1 MIAYLT
7 KNLKWIAL
15 IITLLF
21 LAWVM
26 FRGCNT
32 LPDHADGKKTVDSVT
47 AAYAVEKKEAL
58 AQIDSLTRED
68 RRKDWIMDSLVTK
81 VHGVQQDMA
90 VRRNAITGTLAR
102 DQQARIDKDT
112 AAIVSNCDTLAR
124 QVEAG
129 MLIVGGYENLTDSLV
144 KAAKDQA
151 RIKDSLAMAFM
162 NLYRK
167 SDAALGVVTKEYN
180 VLYPDYV
187 KARRGLNFNK
197 GLSRGLAVALAA
209 AAVKIFIIK

>member
-1 MIAYLT
+1 MKTLLT
-7 KNLKWIAL
+7 TNLKWICLGVAGIVLCL
-15 IITLLF
+15 I
-21 LAWVM
+21 V
-26 FRGCNT
+26 FRRCNT
-32 LPDHADGKKTVDSVT
+32 LPDHADGKRTVDSVT
-47 AAYAVEKKEAL
+47 SAYAADKKVAM

-81 VHGVQQDMA
+81 LHVVQQDLA
-90 VRRNAITGTLAR
+90 VRGKAIATTLAR

-129 MLIVGGYENLTDSLV
+129 MLLVGGYENLTDSLV
-144 KAAKDQA
+144 KAGKDQA
-151 RIKDSLAMAFM
+151 RTKDSLAMAFM

-167 SDAALGVVTKEYN
+167 SDAALGIVTKQYN
-180 VLYPDYV
+180 DLYPDYV

-197 GLSRGLAVALAA
+197 GLSRVLAAAVIA